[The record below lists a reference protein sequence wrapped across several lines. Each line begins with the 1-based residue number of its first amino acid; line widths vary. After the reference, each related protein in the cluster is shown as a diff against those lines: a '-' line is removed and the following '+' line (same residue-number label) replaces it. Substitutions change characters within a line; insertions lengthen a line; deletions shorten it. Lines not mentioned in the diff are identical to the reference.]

1 MLPARA
7 QEPSPVNAENGYG
20 YYWSAQLGIPIEILH
35 ENEPIVPDLE
45 RLGSIDKCI
54 VFPSST
60 FETGKHYSIQLVN
73 STDGGANY
81 TSVGGYSPTPIPGTS
96 TSVVAPAD
104 SDKKSSDPKP
114 PYWSDCYSRIKELGE
129 SNVPQTLVYEE
140 GMSLPIGVMQAL
152 QEYPNVTLIFRCS
165 YNDTEYEFTIRG
177 DEAKIVI
184 KTAALTK

>member
-1 MLPARA
+1 MPETLTWSTVGLILYDFCIRSFLIFVLPARA

-60 FETGKHYSIQLVN
+60 FETGKHYSIQLVK

-104 SDKKSSDPKP
+104 SGK
-114 PYWSDCYSRIKELGE
+114 
-129 SNVPQTLVYEE
+129 N
-140 GMSLPIGVMQAL
+140 LPILNRPIG
-152 QEYPNVTLIFRCS
+152 R
-165 YNDTEYEFTIRG
+165 
-177 DEAKIVI
+177 IVI
-184 KTAALTK
+184 PGLRNWEKVTFLKHWSTKKERLYRLASCRLCRNILM